1 MRPVNAFLIIA
12 AIALSLSTLAP
23 GRVLGG
29 GLVLSFDDGYPSW
42 IKVIAPELSRV
53 RGTAT
58 GFVNNMAI
66 HNGRVS
72 FEDLRLLQDKYGWE
86 IGTHTFHHFDAPGY
100 VQKKGLATWAKNEL
114 DASITELTA
123 QGLKIS
129 SLAFPFNNYTPKL
142 VKQVTSRLLCFR
154 RVDAVPF
161 CKKIATDKSFPG
173 RQSDLSTY
181 VPFNILY
188 KWIDSAQRRNVLL
201 FLYGH
206 KVLPEEK
213 FVTGTVISVSGYTLV
228 VKDPIPI
235 GIKEQ
240 LCLVPDT
247 SKMLYKNLPIVAIQ
261 GKKVKI
267 GQGDLGRLCRPG
279 ATFVI
284 GPCYGMRVSDFRKL
298 VEYASKRLT
307 FYTFS
312 QVAKGIE
319 PPSPPGQGNVSKSG
333 NYPPISR

>member
-1 MRPVNAFLIIA
+1 MIA
-12 AIALSLSTLAP
+12 AIALSLFTLAP

-29 GLVLSFDDGYPSW
+29 GLVLSFDDGYPNW
-42 IKVIAPELSRV
+42 VKVIAPELSRV

-66 HNGRVS
+66 HNRRIS

-100 VQKKGLATWAKNEL
+100 VQKKGLPTWVKNEL

-129 SLAFPFNNYTPKL
+129 SLAFPFNSYTPEL
-142 VKQVTSRLLCFR
+142 VKQVTSRLRCFR
-154 RVDAVPF
+154 RVDSVPF
-161 CKKIATDKSFPG
+161 CKKAATDKSLPG
-173 RQSDLSTY
+173 RQTDLSTY
-181 VPFNILY
+181 VPLNILY
-188 KWIDSAQRRNVLL
+188 KWIDSAQRRNILL

-206 KVLPEEK
+206 RVLPEEK
-213 FVTGTVISVSGYTLV
+213 FLMGTVISVSAYTLV
-228 VKDPIPI
+228 AKAPILI
-235 GIKEQ
+235 DTNEQ
-240 LCLVPDT
+240 FCLVPDT
-247 SKMLYKNLPIVAIQ
+247 SKMLSKNLPVVAIQ
-261 GKKVKI
+261 GKEVKI

-312 QVAKGIE
+312 QVAKGI
-319 PPSPPGQGNVSKSG
+319 P
-333 NYPPISR
+333 